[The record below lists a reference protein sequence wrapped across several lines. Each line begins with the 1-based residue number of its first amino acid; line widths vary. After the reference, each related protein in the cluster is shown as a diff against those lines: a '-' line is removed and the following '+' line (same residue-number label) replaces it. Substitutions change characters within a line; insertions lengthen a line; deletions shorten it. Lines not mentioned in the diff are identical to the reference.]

1 MRRVF
6 NIVAAGWGCGPDDS
20 GDSGEGDLASIHW
33 RMLFRHPIAV
43 ALLAVGASSL
53 SPTAFAQDSVP
64 EVVIPQE
71 NVRYD
76 YAQVLAVD
84 PVYQVLRT
92 NRQERVCEPAPQPAW
107 KGLAR
112 VVDSVKGSIGL
123 AADEDATTEPECRM
137 VPVTRDFRRP
147 IAYDVD
153 YVYKG
158 SKFRTRMARDPGNR
172 LRIRVSITPQP
183 VAGP

>member
-1 MRRVF
+1 MPLLRTLFSLVL
-6 NIVAAGWGCGPDDS
+6 AGS
-20 GDSGEGDLASIHW
+20 
-33 RMLFRHPIAV
+33 
-43 ALLAVGASSL
+43 ALLAGMPAH
-53 SPTAFAQDSVP
+53 AQDAGD
-64 EVVIPQE
+64 EVVIVQE

-92 NRQERVCEPAPQPAW
+92 TRSERVCDGPEQAI
-107 KGLAR
+107 KNSLSR
-112 VVDSVKGSIGL
+112 VVGAVKGTLGAKPDNAGE
-123 AADEDATTEPECRM
+123 AASCRN
-137 VPVTRDFRRP
+137 VPVTRDYRRP

-172 LRIRVSITPQP
+172 LRIRVSVTPQP

>member
-1 MRRVF
+1 MTAAIHMLAMRGRYTSTMILRRVSPLVRLCS
-6 NIVAAGWGCGPDDS
+6 IGLALMPLAA
-20 GDSGEGDLASIHW
+20 L
-33 RMLFRHPIAV
+33 
-43 ALLAVGASSL
+43 
-53 SPTAFAQDSVP
+53 AQDVAP
-64 EVVIPQE
+64 EVVLQAE
-71 NVRYD
+71 NVRFE

-92 NRQERVCEPAPQPAW
+92 TRAERVCAETPRAS
-107 KGLAR
+107 KYGLAR
-112 VVDSVKGSIGL
+112 VVGAVKDSL
-123 AADEDATTEPECRM
+123 ALKPDQASPLNPDCQM

-172 LRIRVSITPQP
+172 LRVRVSITPQP
-183 VAGP
+183 VASP

>member
-1 MRRVF
+1 MRALRRYTARMRLRLAI
-6 NIVAAGWGCGPDDS
+6 IVSC
-20 GDSGEGDLASIHW
+20 L
-33 RMLFRHPIAV
+33 V
-43 ALLAVGASSL
+43 VGAL
-53 SPTAFAQDSVP
+53 PVQAAFAQEAAP

-92 NRQERVCEPAPQPAW
+92 SRQERVCDPAKSPGW
-107 KGLAR
+107 KGLAK
-112 VVDSVKGSIGL
+112 VVGSVKGTLGW
-123 AADEDATTEPECRM
+123 EGEPDPKSESDCRM

-153 YVYKG
+153 YDYKG

-172 LRIRVSITPQP
+172 LRVRVSITPQP
-183 VAGP
+183 MPVP

>member
-1 MRRVF
+1 MTAAIQLVRALHRYTASMRLSLPI
-6 NIVAAGWGCGPDDS
+6 IVCC
-20 GDSGEGDLASIHW
+20 
-33 RMLFRHPIAV
+33 
-43 ALLAVGASSL
+43 LAVGAL
-53 SPTAFAQDSVP
+53 PMQAAFAQEVEP

-92 NRQERVCEPAPQPAW
+92 NRQEQVCDPAKSPGW
-107 KGLAR
+107 KGLAK
-112 VVDSVKGSIGL
+112 VVGSVKGTLGWEGDPDPKS
-123 AADEDATTEPECRM
+123 EPDCRM

-153 YVYKG
+153 YIYKG
-158 SKFRTRMARDPGNR
+158 SKFRTRTARDPGNR
-172 LRIRVSITPQP
+172 LRVRVSITPQP
-183 VAGP
+183 VPVP

>member
-1 MRRVF
+1 MSSRLSVLH
-6 NIVAAGWGCGPDDS
+6 AG
-20 GDSGEGDLASIHW
+20 LA
-33 RMLFRHPIAV
+33 AV
-43 ALLAVGASSL
+43 ALLLAAPLARAQASS
-53 SPTAFAQDSVP
+53 P

-76 YAQVLAVD
+76 YAMVLDVD

-92 NRQERVCEPAPQPAW
+92 SRLEQVCDVRKRPASS
-107 KGLAR
+107 GLAR
-112 VVDSVKGSIGL
+112 VVVAVKDKLGGAS
-123 AADEDATTEPECRM
+123 ADADEFENCRM
-137 VPVTRDFRRP
+137 EPVVREFRRP

-172 LRIRVSITPQP
+172 LRVRVSITPQP
-183 VAGP
+183 SQGN

>member
-1 MRRVF
+1 
-6 NIVAAGWGCGPDDS
+6 
-20 GDSGEGDLASIHW
+20 
-33 RMLFRHPIAV
+33 MLFRHAIAV
-43 ALLAVGASSL
+43 ASLAVGVFL
-53 SPTAFAQDSVP
+53 PSPAAIAQDPAP
-64 EVVIPQE
+64 EIVIPQE

-92 NRQERVCEPAPQPAW
+92 NRQERVCEPASQPAW

-112 VVDSVKGSIGL
+112 VVGSVKGSIGL
-123 AADEDATTEPECRM
+123 SADEETTAEPECKM
-137 VPVTRDFRRP
+137 VPVARDFRRP

-158 SKFRTRMARDPGNR
+158 SKYRTRMARDPGNR
-172 LRIRVSITPQP
+172 LRIRVSVTPQP
-183 VAGP
+183 MAGP